1 MFLTGT
7 RREITMGWLTH
18 RGGGMDFYG
27 YAIWFV
33 VVAIYVGIPLVVL
46 RLLVRAATRPRDD
59 SRTILRR
66 RFAKGEISQSEFED
80 AQRILGI

>member
-1 MFLTGT
+1 
-7 RREITMGWLTH
+7 
-18 RGGGMDFYG
+18 MDFYG

-46 RLLVRAATRPRDD
+46 RLLVRGATRPRDD

-66 RFAKGEISQSEFED
+66 RFAKGEISQAEFED